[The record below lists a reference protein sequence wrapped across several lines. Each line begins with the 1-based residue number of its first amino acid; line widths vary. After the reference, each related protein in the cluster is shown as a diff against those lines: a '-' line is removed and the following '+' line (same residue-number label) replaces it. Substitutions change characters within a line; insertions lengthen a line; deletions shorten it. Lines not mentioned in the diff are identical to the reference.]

1 MSSSSSQESE
11 YQILER
17 AYPGLS
23 RNELRGILNDR
34 RAGALIRTSR
44 PVLRRRAIHS
54 NSVRHDEE
62 PMAADEVNTEV
73 KIIVYKIRIYFW

>member
-1 MSSSSSQESE
+1 MSSSSSESE

-17 AYPGLS
+17 SYPGLN
-23 RNELRGILNDR
+23 RNELRDVLNDR
-34 RAGALIRTSR
+34 RAGAPIRPNR
-44 PVLRRRAIHS
+44 PVLRRRANHS

-62 PMAADEVNTEV
+62 PMAVDEVNTEV

>member
-17 AYPGLS
+17 VYPGLS
-23 RNELRGILNDR
+23 RNELRGLLNDR
-34 RAGALIRTSR
+34 ALLRPSR
-44 PVLRRRAIHS
+44 PVLRRRANHS

-62 PMAADEVNTEV
+62 PLVVNEVNTEV
-73 KIIVYKIRIYFW
+73 KNIYILFVKYSW

>member
-17 AYPGLS
+17 VYPGLS
-23 RNELRGILNDR
+23 RNELRGLLNDR
-34 RAGALIRTSR
+34 RAGALLRPSR
-44 PVLRRRAIHS
+44 PVLRRRANHS

-62 PMAADEVNTEV
+62 PLVVNEVNTEV
-73 KIIVYKIRIYFW
+73 KKYIFFL